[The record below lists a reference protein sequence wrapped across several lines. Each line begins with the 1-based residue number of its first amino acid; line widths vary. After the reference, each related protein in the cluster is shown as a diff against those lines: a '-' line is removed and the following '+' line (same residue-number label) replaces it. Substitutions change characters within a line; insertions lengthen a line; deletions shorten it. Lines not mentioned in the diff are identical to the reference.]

1 MGKLGDLE
9 KITVFENS
17 PEGVVTVKFTEAAAA
32 EIAVGSMDGAKMSGR
47 QVKCEYFDGIT
58 DYRVKESEEQAQQRV
73 EEFEDWLHTENPNK
87 L

>member
-1 MGKLGDLE
+1 MGKIGDLE

-17 PEGVVTVKFTEAAAA
+17 PEGVVTVKFTEGAAA
-32 EIAVGSMDGAKMSGR
+32 EIAMESMNGAKVTGR
-47 QVKCEYFDGIT
+47 QVKCEHFDGIA

-87 L
+87 I